1 MTAMSQGQLAMVRAF
16 FCNEFQ
22 ADSLDRSTVPDPT
35 ADAVAEWIDALATSG
50 LFAPAE
56 VRNISSVWASE
67 PETMVALLVGE
78 VDEIAVKRN
87 EVAAPAPAIATP
99 ALISAFERAS

>member
-1 MTAMSQGQLAMVRAF
+1 MTAMSQGQLDMVRAF

-22 ADSLDRSTVPDPT
+22 ADSLDRSVMPEPT
-35 ADAVAEWIDALATSG
+35 AEAVTEWIHALATSG

-56 VRNISSVWASE
+56 VHNISSVWNAE
-67 PETMVALLVGE
+67 PDALVALLVGE
-78 VDEIAVKRN
+78 VDEIAVKRHGAS
-87 EVAAPAPAIATP
+87 VPAAAIATP

>member
-1 MTAMSQGQLAMVRAF
+1 MTAMSQGQLDMVRAF

-22 ADSLDRSTVPDPT
+22 ADSLDRTIMPEPT
-35 ADAVAEWIDALATSG
+35 GDAIAEWIDALATSG

-56 VRNISSVWASE
+56 VRNISSVWAAE
-67 PETMVALLVGE
+67 PDALVALLVGE
-78 VDEIAVKRN
+78 VDEIAVKRH
-87 EVAAPAPAIATP
+87 EAATPAAAIATP

>member
-1 MTAMSQGQLAMVRAF
+1 MTAMSQGQLDMVRAF

-22 ADSLDRSTVPDPT
+22 ADSLDRSTMPEPT
-35 ADAVAEWIDALATSG
+35 ADAVAEWIDALVISG

-56 VRNISSVWASE
+56 VRNISSVWAAE

-78 VDEIAVKRN
+78 VDEIAVKRH
-87 EVAAPAPAIATP
+87 EAATPAVAIATP
-99 ALISAFERAS
+99 ALVAAFGRAS